1 MLKVVDKC
9 VKKGYNKNI
18 IKHKKKEIQTMEKIN
33 MGLTKKDIF
42 NAQAGK
48 GFKEAA
54 KEAVTGMLKGFAV
67 TEVEDIDYSTGELK
81 GNKTV
86 CVMKVEGMIYSG
98 ESIVVARRLTEMAN
112 MFTEEEICAGI
123 EIQFTEIK
131 AGRGTATNFMLV

>member
-1 MLKVVDKC
+1 
-9 VKKGYNKNI
+9 
-18 IKHKKKEIQTMEKIN
+18 MEKIN

-48 GFKEAA
+48 GFKDAA
-54 KEAVTGMLKGFAV
+54 KESVSGMLTGFAV

-86 CVMKVEGMIYSG
+86 CVMKVGDKIYSG
-98 ESIVVARRLTEMAN
+98 ESVVIARRLTEMSN
-112 MFTEEEICAGI
+112 MFTEVEIGEGI

>member
-1 MLKVVDKC
+1 
-9 VKKGYNKNI
+9 
-18 IKHKKKEIQTMEKIN
+18 MEKIN
-33 MGLTKKDIF
+33 IGLTKKDIF

-48 GFKEAA
+48 GFKDAA
-54 KEAVTGMLKGFAV
+54 KEAVTGMLTGFAV

-86 CVMKVEGMIYSG
+86 CVMKVGDMIYSG

-112 MFTEEEICAGI
+112 MFTEEEIGAGI
-123 EIQFTEIK
+123 EIQFIEIK